1 MKNKTD
7 NTTRYDWD
15 KMGDTVLD
23 MAKQLSVNEIANITN
38 IPQQTIRYFLKKN
51 KADVKTRTYKRVNWD
66 SIKEDLRKDLS
77 TMCAGD
83 VAIKYGIN
91 YNTLLA
97 YAVKHNLPR
106 GVKKKRDPMLNLE
119 QHTKVKE
126 LYEEGVTPSDI
137 AERLGFKE
145 RAVNDAINNMYRSAG
160 DAISKAD
167 RVYSSEFRRHIGVWL
182 DKVFNEGE
190 IVVQSEKRGE
200 AVVMTAARYNNLM
213 RDAQAYRALPKKE
226 RKD

>member
-137 AERLGFKE
+137 AERLGYLL
-145 RAVNDAINNMYRSAG
+145 VQW
-160 DAISKAD
+160 ISKC
-167 RVYSSEFRRHIGVWL
+167 VYRKEETSSLNVTIP
-182 DKVFNEGE
+182 N
-190 IVVQSEKRGE
+190 Q
-200 AVVMTAARYNNLM
+200 
-213 RDAQAYRALPKKE
+213 
-226 RKD
+226 